1 MEKWIIKEFGGNHNH
16 PLVDAID
23 TLILQSYCT
32 ISNPD
37 KAQLHAMHKVG
48 IKTSQIMDYIV
59 QQRGYENISV
69 TSKDLYNH
77 VDAMRKFEI

>member
-1 MEKWIIKEFGGNHNH
+1 
-16 PLVDAID
+16 
-23 TLILQSYCT
+23 
-32 ISNPD
+32 
-37 KAQLHAMHKVG
+37 MHRVG